1 MSDAPD
7 ANVRILVVEDDPHV
21 RQMLALLLG
30 ARWRVEL
37 ADGGEAAR
45 DIALASPP
53 DLVIS
58 DVRMPGID
66 GIELLRALRAAT
78 VTHDVPVI
86 LVSARAGERETIAG
100 LEAGADDFLIKPFSG
115 RELMVRVQARLD
127 VIEMRRR
134 STRQDE
140 ALAALQRH
148 SEWTEK
154 LLDSLPVPLWLLEP
168 ESHRVL
174 FANDAARRMT
184 VEPSARGDGLCE
196 RLALSRPDEEGGGAL
211 DVADLMP
218 SGEAGRIRGRRVVS
232 MTSEGSV
239 WLLADAARLP
249 ALHDHP
255 PVVVLSLRDVT
266 ELVRKE
272 DLLRSALHVRDE
284 FLSVA
289 SHELRTPITTLS
301 LQTESAFR
309 GMTTAHA
316 EGPASE
322 ERIVRKLTTIRRQ
335 IVRLEQLVE
344 ALLDVSRLMEGRLH
358 LSPEEVDLGALATE
372 TVESLVETAAHAG
385 SPLNLHC
392 AAGVVGRWD
401 RLRIGQVITNLVS
414 NAIKFGRGH
423 PIDVEVDVDTD
434 NNGGRAARLRVRDAG
449 IGIPPEQRKRIF
461 DRFERAPAER
471 HYPGLGLGL
480 WIAKQIVDA
489 SSGTITVDSEVGVGS
504 TFTVRLPRSS

>member
-1 MSDAPD
+1 MSEAPD
-7 ANVRILVVEDDPHV
+7 PNIRILVVEDDPHV

-30 ARWRVEL
+30 ARWRVEM

-45 DIALASPP
+45 DLALASPP
-53 DLVIS
+53 DLIIS
-58 DVRMPGID
+58 DVRMPGLD
-66 GIELLRALRAAT
+66 GIDLLRALRAAPAT
-78 VTHDVPVI
+78 QGVPVI

-100 LEAGADDFLIKPFSG
+100 LEAGADDFLIKPFSA

-134 STRQDE
+134 TTRQE
-140 ALAALQRH
+140 VALAALQRH

-184 VEPSARGDGLCE
+184 VDASARGENLSE
-196 RLALSRPDEEGGGAL
+196 RLALARPDEEGGGAL
-211 DVADLMP
+211 DIGDLMP
-218 SGEAGRIRGRRVVS
+218 TAEGARIRGRRVVS

-249 ALHDHP
+249 ALVDHAA
-255 PVVVLSLRDVT
+255 VAVLSLRDVT

-301 LQTESAFR
+301 LQTESALR
-309 GMTTAHA
+309 SLSAAHGNGA
-316 EGPASE
+316 DGED
-322 ERIVRKLTTIRRQ
+322 RILRRFNTIRRQ
-335 IVRLEQLVE
+335 IIRLEQLVE
-344 ALLDVSRLMEGRLH
+344 ALLDVSRLMEGRML
-358 LSPEEVDLGALATE
+358 LTPDEVDLGAVATD
-372 TVESLVETAAHAG
+372 TVESLSETASHAG
-385 SPLNLHC
+385 TTINLRC
-392 AAGVVGRWD
+392 ANGVTGRWD

-414 NAIKFGRGH
+414 NAIKFGGGQ
-423 PIDVEVDVDTD
+423 PIDVAV
-434 NNGGRAARLRVRDAG
+434 AADDGAACLSVRDGG

-461 DRFERAPAER
+461 DRFERAPVER

-489 SSGTITVDSEVGVGS
+489 SRGTITVESEVGVGS
-504 TFTVRLPRSS
+504 TFTVRLPRSA

>member
-1 MSDAPD
+1 
-7 ANVRILVVEDDPHV
+7 
-21 RQMLALLLG
+21 
-30 ARWRVEL
+30 
-37 ADGGEAAR
+37 
-45 DIALASPP
+45 
-53 DLVIS
+53 
-58 DVRMPGID
+58 
-66 GIELLRALRAAT
+66 
-78 VTHDVPVI
+78 
-86 LVSARAGERETIAG
+86 
-100 LEAGADDFLIKPFSG
+100 
-115 RELMVRVQARLD
+115 
-127 VIEMRRR
+127 
-134 STRQDE
+134 
-140 ALAALQRH
+140 
-148 SEWTEK
+148 
-154 LLDSLPVPLWLLEP
+154 
-168 ESHRVL
+168 
-174 FANDAARRMT
+174 MT

-218 SGEAGRIRGRRVVS
+218 SREEERIRGRRVVS

-255 PVVVLSLRDVT
+255 PVAVLSLRDVT

-309 GMTTAHA
+309 GMTAA
-316 EGPASE
+316 PADGAGTE
-322 ERIVRKLTTIRRQ
+322 ERTMRKLLTIRRQ

-344 ALLDVSRLMEGRLH
+344 ALLDVSRLMEGRLQ
-358 LSPEEVDLGALATE
+358 LSPEEVDLGALATD
-372 TVESLVETAAHAG
+372 TVESLAETALHAG
-385 SPLNLHC
+385 STLNLHC
-392 AAGVVGRWD
+392 ASDVVGRWD

-414 NAIKFGRGH
+414 NAIKFGRAH
-423 PIDVEVDVDTD
+423 PIDVDVDVET
-434 NNGGRAARLRVRDAG
+434 NGDRAARLRVRDSG

-489 SSGTITVDSEVGVGS
+489 SNGTITVDSEVGVGS

>member
-1 MSDAPD
+1 MSVAVD

-21 RQMLALLLG
+21 RQMLGLLLG
-30 ARWRVEL
+30 ARWRVEM

-45 DIALASPP
+45 DMALASPP
-53 DLVIS
+53 DLIIS

-66 GIELLRALRAAT
+66 GIDLLRALRAAPAT
-78 VTHDVPVI
+78 QDVPVI

-168 ESHRVL
+168 TSHRVL

-184 VEPSARGDGLCE
+184 VDPSARGDDLCE
-196 RLALSRPDEEGGGAL
+196 RLALARPDDEGGGAL
-211 DVADLMP
+211 DVKDLMP
-218 SGEAGRIRGRRVVS
+218 ASEEARVRGRRVVS
-232 MTSEGSV
+232 ITSEGSV

-255 PVVVLSLRDVT
+255 AVAVLSLRDVT
-266 ELVRKE
+266 ELQRKE

-309 GMTTAHA
+309 GMTSAHA
-316 EGPASE
+316 DGVGSE
-322 ERIVRKLTTIRRQ
+322 ERIIRKLTTIRRQ

-358 LSPEEVDLGALATE
+358 LNPEEVDLGALATD
-372 TVESLVETAAHAG
+372 TAESLAEAAAHAG
-385 SPLNLHC
+385 STINLHC
-392 AAGVVGRWD
+392 ASGVVGHWD

-423 PIDVEVDVDTD
+423 PIDLDVEME
-434 NNGGRAARLRVRDAG
+434 NNGERTARLRVRDAG
-449 IGIPPEQRKRIF
+449 IGIPLEQRKRIF

-489 SSGTITVDSEVGVGS
+489 SSGTLTVDSEVGVGS
-504 TFTVRLPRSS
+504 TFTVRLPRSA

>member
-1 MSDAPD
+1 
-7 ANVRILVVEDDPHV
+7 
-21 RQMLALLLG
+21 
-30 ARWRVEL
+30 
-37 ADGGEAAR
+37 
-45 DIALASPP
+45 
-53 DLVIS
+53 
-58 DVRMPGID
+58 
-66 GIELLRALRAAT
+66 
-78 VTHDVPVI
+78 
-86 LVSARAGERETIAG
+86 
-100 LEAGADDFLIKPFSG
+100 
-115 RELMVRVQARLD
+115 
-127 VIEMRRR
+127 
-134 STRQDE
+134 
-140 ALAALQRH
+140 
-148 SEWTEK
+148 
-154 LLDSLPVPLWLLEP
+154 
-168 ESHRVL
+168 
-174 FANDAARRMT
+174 
-184 VEPSARGDGLCE
+184 
-196 RLALSRPDEEGGGAL
+196 
-211 DVADLMP
+211 VA
-218 SGEAGRIRGRRVVS
+218 
-232 MTSEGSV
+232 
-239 WLLADAARLP
+239 
-249 ALHDHP
+249 
-255 PVVVLSLRDVT
+255 VLSLRDVT

-358 LSPEEVDLGALATE
+358 LSPEEVDLGALATD
-372 TVESLVETAAHAG
+372 TVESLADSAAHAG

-414 NAIKFGRGH
+414 NAIKFGQGH

-434 NNGGRAARLRVRDAG
+434 NNGGRAALLRVRDAG

-489 SSGTITVDSEVGVGS
+489 SSGTITVDSEVGAGS